1 MTHISDNMLQPAEL
15 EENWQDGANCL
26 GVDPDLF
33 FPEPGATAR
42 PAKAI
47 CARCH
52 ILTTC
57 RNYAIEHGERWGVWG
72 GLSERELRAATRAAA
87 AA

>member
-1 MTHISDNMLQPAEL
+1 MNTTDFTR
-15 EENWQDGANCL
+15 QDGLCAET
-26 GVDPDLF
+26 DPDLF

-52 ILTTC
+52 IRTAC
-57 RNYAIEHGERWGVWG
+57 RDYAIEHGEQWGVWG